1 MDRRVFLGSL
11 AGVLATPLS
20 AAAQQ
25 GARVPLVGIL
35 DNGVPR
41 LFTVFREGLREL
53 GYVED
58 QNIRLAVKSAHGRPD
73 LIQGLAAEL
82 VALRPD
88 VIVTIGIAVRAVRRA
103 SPTIP
108 IVVAATRDAVASGFT
123 SSLARPADNITG
135 QSFLNTEL
143 SAKRL
148 ALLKDTL
155 PRARRIAMLVHA
167 DSGPDRDVT
176 ETRTAAQRLGLHV
189 QRVDVRLEDLAR
201 SFSDAKRERADA
213 VDVLASAWFNAHRE
227 RIVELAAQSR
237 LPAIYES
244 RDYVDAGGLMSYGQN
259 LAVLFRRAATY
270 VDKILKGAKPDDL
283 PWEQPA
289 QFELIINMKTAKAL
303 GLTIP
308 QSVLQRADQV
318 IDEPTDGPRRA
329 DWRPP
334 RRAAR
339 RRGAT
344 GGERTYRG
352 RADPRDGFEPAR
364 PAEQRGFER
373 GLQEHGWVP
382 GQSIR
387 IEYRYADGKPGRVPQ
402 GRSRSSWQARA
413 WIQCV
418 SDSCRIWRSRA
429 GT

>member
-289 QFELIINMKTAKAL
+289 QFELIINRKTAKAL

-318 IDEPTDGPRRA
+318 IE
-329 DWRPP
+329 
-334 RRAAR
+334 
-339 RRGAT
+339 
-344 GGERTYRG
+344 
-352 RADPRDGFEPAR
+352 
-364 PAEQRGFER
+364 
-373 GLQEHGWVP
+373 
-382 GQSIR
+382 
-387 IEYRYADGKPGRVPQ
+387 
-402 GRSRSSWQARA
+402 
-413 WIQCV
+413 
-418 SDSCRIWRSRA
+418 
-429 GT
+429 

>member
-73 LIQGLAAEL
+73 LLQGLAAEL

-176 ETRTAAQRLGLHV
+176 ETRIAAQRLGLHV

-318 IDEPTDGPRRA
+318 IDP
-329 DWRPP
+329 
-334 RRAAR
+334 
-339 RRGAT
+339 
-344 GGERTYRG
+344 
-352 RADPRDGFEPAR
+352 
-364 PAEQRGFER
+364 
-373 GLQEHGWVP
+373 
-382 GQSIR
+382 
-387 IEYRYADGKPGRVPQ
+387 
-402 GRSRSSWQARA
+402 
-413 WIQCV
+413 
-418 SDSCRIWRSRA
+418 
-429 GT
+429 

>member
-176 ETRTAAQRLGLHV
+176 ETRIAAQRLGLHV

-318 IDEPTDGPRRA
+318 I
-329 DWRPP
+329 
-334 RRAAR
+334 
-339 RRGAT
+339 
-344 GGERTYRG
+344 ER
-352 RADPRDGFEPAR
+352 
-364 PAEQRGFER
+364 
-373 GLQEHGWVP
+373 
-382 GQSIR
+382 
-387 IEYRYADGKPGRVPQ
+387 
-402 GRSRSSWQARA
+402 
-413 WIQCV
+413 
-418 SDSCRIWRSRA
+418 
-429 GT
+429 